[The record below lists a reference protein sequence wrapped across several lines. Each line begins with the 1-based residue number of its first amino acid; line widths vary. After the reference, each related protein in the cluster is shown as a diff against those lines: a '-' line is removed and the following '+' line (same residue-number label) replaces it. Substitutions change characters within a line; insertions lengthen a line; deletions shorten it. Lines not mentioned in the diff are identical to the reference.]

1 MKREIFFSLIFEK
14 FTFREIKHFRWKDK
28 EIYLKVNIL
37 KFFKLEFIYLIFT
50 SELFTSAIETLKVKQ
65 NIL

>member
-37 KFFKLEFIYLIFT
+37 KFFKLEFIYLIFK
-50 SELFTSAIETLKVKQ
+50 SELFTSAIETLKVKR